1 MGKLARQKLLA
12 GNNAKSTTMDTTGSA
27 TWGWCGVCI
36 GGWVW
41 GGGAKLATSAKFRQ
55 VKNYRL
61 TSRFAKSEMGS
72 RTACSVS
79 CVNGPAP
86 PSRDAPV

>member
-41 GGGAKLATSAKFRQ
+41 GGGGKTGDKRQ
-55 VKNYRL
+55 VSPGQKL
-61 TSRFAKSEMGS
+61 
-72 RTACSVS
+72 
-79 CVNGPAP
+79 
-86 PSRDAPV
+86 